1 MAGKGS
7 GFWALVTALLIFS
20 SLAGGCRQERTPQ
33 AKQARLI
40 AAESMQLKG
49 RLADLEARMD
59 QRQTRYA
66 SDMRQLKG
74 QLAASRK
81 LNESLRKD
89 LQNGIAERV
98 NSVTVAVMG
107 ENATLRREIQQ
118 LRAEI
123 EKLEARLSE
132 AP

>member
-1 MAGKGS
+1 MAGRGS
-7 GFWALVTALLIFS
+7 RFWALVTALLVLS
-20 SLAGGCRQERTPQ
+20 ALAGGCRQERTPE

-49 RLADLEARMD
+49 QLADLEGQIDHLQA
-59 QRQTRYA
+59 QYA

-89 LQNGIAERV
+89 LENGIAERV
-98 NSVTVAVMG
+98 NSVTAAVMD
-107 ENATLRREIQQ
+107 ENATLRRQIQQ
-118 LRAEI
+118 LHAEI
-123 EKLEARLSE
+123 EKLQAQLSQR
-132 AP
+132 P